1 MSTYAPVERQSRATS
16 SAEPSTL
23 AEPPGTV
30 SSPLTSPQQQNQ
42 FTNQTRFAQ
51 DFTRVP
57 AHASPPIPSQLQG
70 EPALHRLNSTG
81 LPTALQTG
89 IETLSGLSMD
99 DVHVHYQ
106 SAMPADLDALAYTQ
120 GTEIHVGPGQEQY
133 LPHEAWHVVQQMQ
146 RRVRPTLQLQGQ
158 TVNDDQGLEKEADAM
173 GAKAVDTSAFH
184 SSFQNSP
191 VSASVPVPSPI
202 QGVFIRKN
210 GAIPSD
216 TFLRDIEV
224 ASNMDSDVRHEYRG
238 IEKDR
243 DELVVLENWLKEHGF
258 TDPKVRRL
266 LKKVEEEGV
275 EVEEEG
281 VEVEEGG
288 KEVEEEIPSKKRK
301 AEFPGEIPLIF

>member
-1 MSTYAPVERQSRATS
+1 MSTYAPLQRQSRAPS
-16 SAEPSTL
+16 SAEHSTL

-146 RRVRPTLQLQGQ
+146 RRGGPPLPVPGATG
-158 TVNDDQGLEKEADAM
+158 NDDQGGEKKSQAT
-173 GAKAVDTSAFH
+173 GAKKSETRAFFFFFH
-184 SSFQNSP
+184 KLTRSP
-191 VSASVPVPSPI
+191 
-202 QGVFIRKN
+202 
-210 GAIPSD
+210 
-216 TFLRDIEV
+216 TL
-224 ASNMDSDVRHEYRG
+224 
-238 IEKDR
+238 
-243 DELVVLENWLKEHGF
+243 
-258 TDPKVRRL
+258 
-266 LKKVEEEGV
+266 
-275 EVEEEG
+275 
-281 VEVEEGG
+281 
-288 KEVEEEIPSKKRK
+288 
-301 AEFPGEIPLIF
+301 